1 MTVDKKLKY
10 YAKKLNQDAPEGE
23 FLAYIN
29 KKESNL
35 LKRKGGLGIKTRS
48 GIPSYIGSD
57 ASGQGGG
64 STGGGPGDA
73 SDSGRSGSSNSGNKG
88 GKSKGPTARDKQMGA
103 LGKTGKEDKS
113 LSSGGSGVDRSKVSQ
128 FSTYGRNKFNQNLSP
143 PSTNKFGG
151 ILGGI
156 LGLLTGIPGLGL
168 ITGLP
173 GLLGT
178 KFETLTGKVRGINPI
193 TGKPNTQKEYEQM
206 MADKRTQSR
215 IDKMQDR
222 ITRGYNQI
230 GFGNFTKTTG
240 PITSN
245 QRATLED
252 LLSQTDRFGNRFS
265 PSTAQNVLTGRDL
278 NLRGTLN
285 QPAGIATLQQL
296 TQPNINAFPGMGVAP
311 SPMQQQFFENVPYQE
326 PDLYSNAMAGLT
338 KMQQKMLAGPQRNLK
353 NVMGITDQ
361 EILDNIS
368 PFNDPDDPATLE
380 EVQGFYRT

>member
-1 MTVDKKLKY
+1 MIDKGLRV
-10 YAKKLNQDAPEGE
+10 
-23 FLAYIN
+23 
-29 KKESNL
+29 
-35 LKRKGGLGIKTRS
+35 RKGFFSAGQARGDDISPGTSTS
-48 GIPSYIGSD
+48 G
-57 ASGQGGG
+57 GQ
-64 STGGGPGDA
+64 
-73 SDSGRSGSSNSGNKG
+73 R
-88 GKSKGPTARDKQMGA
+88 
-103 LGKTGKEDKS
+103 
-113 LSSGGSGVDRSKVSQ
+113 GGSGGNTNREKGLMSRGLGPKGTTGNIGGFKDTGPDRSKVSQ
-128 FSTYGRNKFNQNLSP
+128 FSTYGRNLMNQNLTKNN
-143 PSTNKFGG
+143 PSRKRG
-151 ILGGI
+151 LGGI
-156 LGLLTGIPGLGL
+156 LGTIIGLMMGIPGLGL

-178 KFETLTGKVRGINPI
+178 KFETLAGKARGINPI

-296 TQPNINAFPGMGVAP
+296 APPNINAFPGMGVAP
-311 SPMQQQFFENVPYQE
+311 NPMQQQFFENVPYQE

-338 KMQQKMLAGPQRNLK
+338 SMQQKMLAGPQRNLK
-353 NVMGITDQ
+353 NIMGITDQ